1 MIQFRLISN
10 YLSELDD
17 RMKKW
22 QADNPVLLEDEKKE
36 EFLTLRKIPANR
48 VPFRLKKSGS
58 RSVPK
63 SSH

>member
-10 YLSELDD
+10 YFSELDD
-17 RMKKW
+17 RMKEW
-22 QADNPVLLEDEKKE
+22 QADNPVPLEDERKE
-36 EFLTLRKIPANR
+36 PFLVLRKIPANR
-48 VPFRLKKSGS
+48 LPFRLKKTGS